1 MDPNLLP
8 LLQAERLVYCS
19 GSHDNL
25 EYLQNQV
32 SHILITNYYPQEE
45 RRSGLIYLAG
55 AEQEGNQPFVA
66 QAMVMTASEN
76 IEGLAGL
83 VDKFP
88 DIDFHIAALTSMGPK
103 LTCLEEKTNVH
114 LYPGISRKKYRELL
128 RKCSIYLDL
137 NYGSEAIAN
146 EQLLYGL
153 ASTVHRQYY
162 KALSTVYASVEEVG
176 QSIRQLLQEPDV
188 YPRALKA
195 QNEALKLADRAEI
208 MAFFNQ
214 LEGGQR

>member
-1 MDPNLLP
+1 
-8 LLQAERLVYCS
+8 
-19 GSHDNL
+19 
-25 EYLQNQV
+25 
-32 SHILITNYYPQEE
+32 
-45 RRSGLIYLAG
+45 
-55 AEQEGNQPFVA
+55 
-66 QAMVMTASEN
+66 MT
-76 IEGLAGL
+76 L
-83 VDKFP
+83 
-88 DIDFHIAALTSMGPK
+88 
-103 LTCLEEKTNVH
+103 
-114 LYPGISRKKYRELL
+114 
-128 RKCSIYLDL
+128 
-137 NYGSEAIAN
+137 EAIAN